1 MVAQNSIEIEKGF
14 AGSDGDGNNLAQP
27 IGGEYAMTAITGA
40 AATHV

>member
-14 AGSDGDGNNLAQP
+14 ADSDGDGNNLAQP